1 MVTLYCRSIFIK
13 SVVDH
18 TQVVQ
23 DVSLTEAIST
33 LSMDNQ
39 SLFVI
44 LERFCIV
51 TDAHMCNPDV
61 TQRQTLRSSLA
72 DLAMNYKCLFI

>member
-39 SLFVI
+39 SLFSDGGR
-44 LERFCIV
+44 LAER
-51 TDAHMCNPDV
+51 
-61 TQRQTLRSSLA
+61 LR
-72 DLAMNYKCLFI
+72 